1 MYIEIYLNI
10 DTKTWSCLYQITDY
24 SKMYQMEAMLSG
36 NHILM
41 EKIDDDTKLYS
52 GDFKSKNWF
61 ESVCKMYGY
70 KINIVVS

>member
-1 MYIEIYLNI
+1 
-10 DTKTWSCLYQITDY
+10 
-24 SKMYQMEAMLSG
+24 MESMLSG
-36 NHILM
+36 YHILM